1 MTNPTDQSPPHQTL
15 DALIDEAHGARQVL
29 PRRERC
35 EEIARQLRAAI
46 GDLRLAAMDHA
57 KTLEPGSRDWY
68 RVQVALDA
76 ADDALR
82 GRLGDGLLS
91 AAIHV
96 GELARQATA
105 LRQVAS

>member
-1 MTNPTDQSPPHQTL
+1 MTNPTDRAPAHQTL
-15 DALIDEAHGARQVL
+15 DALIAEAHAARQVL

-46 GDLRLAAMDHA
+46 GDLRLAAMERA
-57 KTLEPGSRDWY
+57 GRLEPRSRDWY
-68 RVQVALDA
+68 QVQGVLDRT
-76 ADDALR
+76 DNVLR

-105 LRQVAS
+105 LRDLAS